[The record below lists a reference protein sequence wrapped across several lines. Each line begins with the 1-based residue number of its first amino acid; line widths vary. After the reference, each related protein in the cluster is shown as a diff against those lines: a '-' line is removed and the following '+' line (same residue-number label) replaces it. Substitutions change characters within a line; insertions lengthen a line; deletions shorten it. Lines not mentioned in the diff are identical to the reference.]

1 MNKKLGLAV
10 AGAVL
15 ALSSAAQAGITIP
28 AGDWTVDISGNVN
41 AFYINNKSN
50 NDHNIEGGLANR
62 QQDGSD
68 RSSSINTGLLPS
80 WLTVGAKTRQNN
92 LDVAWAISFQ
102 PGASSKTSLGLG
114 GGSEFRQAYFT
125 FGDASWGT
133 VKIGKDLGVF
143 GSDAILNDM
152 TLLGVGSQGAVGQAG
167 GTTTTLGRIGTG
179 YMYAD
184 FNGQINYTSPNFN
197 GFKFTVGIDQPLN
210 TLNLSGESQDSNGQ
224 AQQAPAFVGLA
235 SYSWAGDFSGK
246 IWAEAKT
253 QRVELDYS
261 GRKTAN
267 VFGLG
272 ANANVGLVGL
282 TGYYYSGKGAGTTAF
297 LMDGFASNGGRRE
310 SDGYYLQA
318 TYVMP
323 TSTKLGISYG
333 ESKLDLARDEGQ
345 SDLVKQNR
353 MTTIGAYHPLTK
365 SINLVAEYS
374 NVKSKNHLG
383 DTNKSDIISVG
394 GILFF

>member
-41 AFYINNKSN
+41 AFYINNQSKDTN
-50 NDHNIEGGLANR
+50 TVQGGLANASPE
-62 QQDGSD
+62 GGD
-68 RSSSINTGLLPS
+68 RTSSVNTGLLPS

-102 PGASSKTSLGLG
+102 PGASQKASLGGG

-152 TLLGVGSQGAVGQAG
+152 TLLGVGSQGVVGAAG

-210 TLNLSGESQDSNGQ
+210 TLNLANSSESTVGQ
-224 AQQAPAFVGLA
+224 QSPAFVGLA

-246 IWAEAKT
+246 IWAEGKT
-253 QRVELDYS
+253 QRVQLAGGE
-261 GRKTAN
+261 RKTAN
-267 VFGLG
+267 VMGVG
-272 ANANVGLVGL
+272 ANANVGAVGL

-297 LMDGFASNGGRRE
+297 LMDGFASSGERRE

-333 ESKLDLARDEGQ
+333 ESKLDQADDGD
-345 SDLVKQNR
+345 SGYLVKQNR

-374 NVKSKNHLG
+374 NVKSKNHYG
-383 DTNKSDIISVG
+383 DSNKSDIISLG